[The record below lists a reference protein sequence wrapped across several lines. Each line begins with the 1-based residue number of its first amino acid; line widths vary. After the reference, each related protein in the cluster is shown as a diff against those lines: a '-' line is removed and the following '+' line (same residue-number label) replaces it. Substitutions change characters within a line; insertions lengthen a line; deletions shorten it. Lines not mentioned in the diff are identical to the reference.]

1 MPYNKVMASR
11 FVHLHVHSHYSFL
24 DGLAKID
31 QLVARAK
38 ELGMDALAITDHGGL
53 WGAVEFYKKA
63 KAQGIKPII
72 GAELYVATRSRFDRD
87 PQLDTRRFHLTV
99 LAKNNIGYQNLVKLV
114 TKSQLEGFYFKP
126 RVDKELL
133 RTYHEGLIALSGCL
147 GGEIPRAIESGNM
160 KHANNLLTEYLDI
173 FGRDNFFLE
182 LGAHN
187 NIPQQKKLNTKL
199 IELGKQYNVP
209 LVATNDIHYVSAD
222 DKDAHEVL
230 LSVQTASRF
239 DDESRLSLKTDDFS
253 LKSAE
258 QMDASF
264 PNMPEVLK
272 ESAKIAEQ
280 CNVTLPI
287 GAIQLPMFPVPEGY
301 TPDSYLKKLCDE
313 GLTKRYDA
321 NYPPQALERLSY
333 ELSVIEKTGF
343 ASYFLIVQDF
353 VSWAKGQGIVVG
365 PGRGSAAGSFVA
377 YVLGIT
383 NIDPLRYELLF
394 ERFLNPARVSMPD
407 IDLDFA
413 DWRRDEVIQYLRQKY
428 GDEHVAQIG
437 TFGTMAARAVVRD
450 AGRSLG
456 FPYSFCDRVAKLI
469 PFGMTL
475 EQALKASQELSQ
487 AYENEADVAR
497 LVDSG
502 RKLEGVARHISTH
515 ACGVVISKEPL
526 TKLVPL
532 QHPSQSEEHV
542 ISQYEM
548 HSIED
553 LGLLKIDLLG
563 LRNLSIIE
571 ETIGRIKN
579 TYREEVDIERLPL
592 DDAKTFELLRTAD
605 TTGVFQLEGGGM
617 RRYLKELVPTELED
631 IIAMISLYRPG
642 PMEFIPSFIKRKHGK
657 EKVEYLD
664 HALESILKKT
674 HGIAVYQ
681 EQLMEI
687 ARQLAGFSLAEADML
702 RKAVGKKIKSLL
714 NEQHEKLVA
723 GMMRNKITKNTA
735 EKIWEW
741 IIPFARYG
749 FNRSHGACY
758 AMIAY
763 QTAWLKAHYPYEFM
777 ASLLNREYGMG
788 TDRVAVLIQEARA
801 HEIKILPPDVNA
813 SREGF
818 TVVYKET
825 KNPGAIRFGLT
836 AIKNLGHNVV
846 TKIITERDTNGAYT
860 SLENFIKRIAGPEF
874 TKKALESLTY
884 AGALDQFA
892 ERKAILESTDQ
903 ILSFGKESH
912 RNAQSGQGSL
922 FDETSTGATLR
933 LKETKPASKQERL
946 RWEKDHLGLWVSEH
960 PLRSYERLLA
970 TITKPIEIMRDA
982 ATGRQLRIGGVITK
996 IKKILTKKGEPML
1009 FVNVED
1015 MSGTTEVVVFPRV
1028 LENYPTAFKEN
1039 AIVLL
1044 DGTVSERNGEMG
1056 FICERAEEIVEKA
1069 EEIVR
1074 RV

>member
-1 MPYNKVMASR
+1 MASR